1 MHMSEHL
8 SAELNS
14 IKRKKRITQKKK
26 VCCKIFVLVIAVGV
40 AALTSSGYNHEE
52 ALHARD
58 DANDCDSIKERKLI
72 SAAHVRSMA
81 KLQWG

>member
-14 IKRKKRITQKKK
+14 IKRKKRITQKKN

-40 AALTSSGYNHEE
+40 AALISSGYNHKV
-52 ALHARD
+52 LHARD
-58 DANDCDSIKERKLI
+58 DDSYYSSVEERKLI

-81 KLQWG
+81 KRPWG